1 MSRVWAARLRGTR
14 GFQKL
19 VAIKTLVAEGPNH
32 EMLERMLLAE
42 ARLAAQIQHPN
53 VAQYQ
58 DLGERDGVLYVVMEW
73 VDGESLA
80 VLHKQAAAV
89 GGLPLRIAAQIL
101 AQACHGLHFAHELKD
116 DAGESLRLVHCD
128 VSPHNI
134 MISGTGAVKVIDFG
148 IAKAKSGA
156 PLGEDAMLAGK
167 LAFMAPEQAK
177 RGAKVDRRADIFSLG
192 ILAYQLTTGRH
203 PFGAGTPAET
213 IQRVMRNAP
222 IIPPCAANPKYPAAL
237 ERVVMKA
244 LAHKPE
250 DRFDN
255 AMQMMQELALA
266 VPDLAHEVD
275 VCAFMQHVCAE
286 SLRDRRALV
295 ADALKAAAAR
305 EEGMTR
311 GPMQSIALSTASI
324 PPSVRGATSTGAPS
338 TNSVIVE
345 GAPPMRRS
353 RWLAWGAASAAL
365 ALALFGLR
373 YPGPL
378 RSFLVT
384 TPQHERSAAH
394 APAALPASPPPPAAE
409 LPAVPPA
416 LAPPVATADTAA
428 ALPESAEP
436 VADSPA
442 KRGTKSGAA
451 AKKRHKSVRA
461 PAASSRC
468 VGPNCAA
475 GSATPAAP
483 AGAPAKPS
491 ESAITEKY
499 GI

>member
-80 VLHKQAAAV
+80 VLHRQAAAV

-116 DAGESLRLVHCD
+116 DAGESLGLVHCD

-222 IIPPCAANPKYPAAL
+222 VIPPCAANPKYPAAL

-250 DRFDN
+250 DRFDS

-275 VCAFMQHVCAE
+275 VCAFMQNVCAE
-286 SLRDRRALV
+286 SLRERRALV

-305 EEGMTR
+305 EEGTTR
-311 GPMQSIALSTASI
+311 GPMQSIALSPSI

-345 GAPPMRRS
+345 AAAPAHRP
-353 RWLAWGAASAAL
+353 RWLAWGAASAAV

-384 TPQHERSAAH
+384 TPQHERSAAQ
-394 APAALPASPPPPAAE
+394 APAE
-409 LPAVPPA
+409 LPALPPA
-416 LAPPVATADTAA
+416 PTAELPPAPPIAAPPAATTDAVVAP
-428 ALPESAEP
+428 PESAELP
-436 VADSPA
+436 AEGSA
-442 KRGTKSGAA
+442 KRGAKAAGA
-451 AKKRHKSVRA
+451 AKKRHK
-461 PAASSRC
+461 AAR
-468 VGPNCAA
+468 V
-475 GSATPAAP
+475 PAAP
-483 AGAPAKPS
+483 AAAPAKPS
-491 ESAITEKY
+491 DSAITEKY